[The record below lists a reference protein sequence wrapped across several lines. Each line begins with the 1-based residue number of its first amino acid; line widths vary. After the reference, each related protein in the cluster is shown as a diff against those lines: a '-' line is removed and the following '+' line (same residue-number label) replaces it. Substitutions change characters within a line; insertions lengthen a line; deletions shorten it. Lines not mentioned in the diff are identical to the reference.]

1 MPLPT
6 LWQKPTHHPLTCTVN
21 AASYRVLR
29 TVSSWDR
36 VTWVMFSPSTFV
48 GDSWALKESPSY
60 HHFDDWRQCL
70 LRRTVVQSCVPSR
83 RNGRGVSQRHRSSRS
98 VGERRDLKDFCARF
112 SASCQKVAT
121 LIEKNSKWRHR
132 IYTGLYFKGYLY
144 GEKPLPNFQQN
155 RRTQFRRVAVYR
167 HLH

>member
-29 TVSSWDR
+29 TVSSWNR

-48 GDSWALKESPSY
+48 GDRWALKESPSY

-83 RNGRGVSQRHRSSRS
+83 RNGRGVSQRHRSSRC

-121 LIEKNSKWRHR
+121 LIEKNSAYKQEL
-132 IYTGLYFKGYLY
+132 TQPSSFKGYLSKEKRLRNFHPVFTGRF
-144 GEKPLPNFQQN
+144 GEKY
-155 RRTQFRRVAVYR
+155 T
-167 HLH
+167 